1 MQSQDDDLYV
11 QSQDEDLPDS
21 FEIESLLTNISHS
34 KPFPAWFFEG
44 ISPKWVSALPEDIN
58 GTCFYKIKVKGD
70 DWHRATR
77 DKCHFVMH
85 TTSCKGFSG
94 IRRIGTCLGSFVCR
108 NNQCPFVL
116 TSHDRKPNKVS
127 WCVPR
132 GKRHLRI
139 CNIYDHIVQ
148 REGCGAKKLVEYD
161 NLHKIATV
169 YHLGEHTCWM
179 HIDNRDRNDMLRR
192 KIEEKKLSGPA
203 KQVGINEISHLIDDG
218 DMDAAVAEVECWVDR
233 CAVERQLQSSAPNTG
248 LDHNSFDAVG
258 IIKRKTDER
267 DPYYIFRIGNK
278 NLDSGCHF
286 VFKGSR
292 KMAEIALQMDQD
304 GEDNILQ
311 MENAYFDAAHMH
323 VFRFKTFALWLLHPA
338 MKQVLRLASMELCS
352 EKLCGNSK
360 FLHTVQ
366 HDAGPGEK

>member
-1 MQSQDDDLYV
+1 
-11 QSQDEDLPDS
+11 
-21 FEIESLLTNISHS
+21 
-34 KPFPAWFFEG
+34 
-44 ISPKWVSALPEDIN
+44 
-58 GTCFYKIKVKGD
+58 
-70 DWHRATR
+70 
-77 DKCHFVMH
+77 MH

-108 NNQCPFVL
+108 NDQCPFVL
-116 TSHDRKPNKVS
+116 TSHDHKPNKVS

-132 GKRHLRI
+132 GKRHLRT

-161 NLHKIATV
+161 SLCKIATV
-169 YHLGEHTCWM
+169 YHLGEHICWM
-179 HIDNRDRNDMLRR
+179 CIDNRDRNDMLRR

-203 KQVGINEISHLIDDG
+203 KQVSINEISHLIDDG
-218 DMDAAVAEVECWVDR
+218 DMDAAVAEAECWVDR

-258 IIKRKTDER
+258 IIKRKTDEH

-286 VFKGSR
+286 VFKSSR

-304 GEDNILQ
+304 GKDNILQ
-311 MENAYFDAAHMH
+311 MENAYFDAAHMR
-323 VFRFKTFALWLLHPA
+323 VFGFKTFALWLLHPA

-352 EKLCGNSK
+352 ENYVEIANFFILFNMMLAQVKMNLDISSTPDILFVMK
-360 FLHTVQ
+360 EVLITKQ
-366 HDAGPGEK
+366 